1 MGYSYYYRANKLCIK
16 REPYKR
22 NIRVE
27 RAFGEEYSVENIRQ
41 RIIANDFIPRQKI
54 IPYKRITFKLYGR
67 KSIFRKAY
75 KPKGIIALY
84 YYYRFLLGLY
94 KRNNVQHKLTPKMR
108 EEVKKMDRYSERI
121 RFLCKYKLET
131 LDNVDELKSKKLR
144 EKQDILNTRNR
155 LYYKRTNTK
164 DEIEKEKIT
173 KQIMAVTGEL
183 KNVRKEI
190 RLCDEIHD
198 NSIKIK
204 EQLKDMGKKE
214 QEKVKE
220 EQERLRKEKKK
231 KDIRYDR

>member
-1 MGYSYYYRANKLCIK
+1 M
-16 REPYKR
+16 
-22 NIRVE
+22 
-27 RAFGEEYSVENIRQ
+27 
-41 RIIANDFIPRQKI
+41 
-54 IPYKRITFKLYGR
+54 
-67 KSIFRKAY
+67 
-75 KPKGIIALY
+75 
-84 YYYRFLLGLY
+84 
-94 KRNNVQHKLTPKMR
+94 
-108 EEVKKMDRYSERI
+108 
-121 RFLCKYKLET
+121 CKYKLET

-204 EQLKDMGKKE
+204 EQLKDMDKKE
-214 QEKVKE
+214 QEKVKAKE